1 MGELTGCVFGRLL
14 RLSKHDIITVGIGF
28 AVRNVALAMTIAV
41 TLLNRIDYAV
51 FVVVFFLTEIMLPLG
66 AFAIYLKWY
75 APAAKRAEVAGDV
88 P

>member
-1 MGELTGCVFGRLL
+1 MFGRLL